1 MNLPTNTTNRYFLCA
16 FYIINLLL
24 VYTNIYL
31 FTLNEQFTL
40 SNQRQARMSGL
51 PMALPVST
59 SGYSI
64 SGWLFINLDRSQTE
78 ENRLYKELYH
88 WCYSQ
93 GYCLKPSP
101 NQA

>member
-1 MNLPTNTTNRYFLCA
+1 MITGLCSITDKREKMNLPTNTTNRYFLCA

-51 PMALPVST
+51 PMALPVSIFVPLPV
-59 SGYSI
+59 SY
-64 SGWLFINLDRSQTE
+64 
-78 ENRLYKELYH
+78 
-88 WCYSQ
+88 
-93 GYCLKPSP
+93 
-101 NQA
+101 